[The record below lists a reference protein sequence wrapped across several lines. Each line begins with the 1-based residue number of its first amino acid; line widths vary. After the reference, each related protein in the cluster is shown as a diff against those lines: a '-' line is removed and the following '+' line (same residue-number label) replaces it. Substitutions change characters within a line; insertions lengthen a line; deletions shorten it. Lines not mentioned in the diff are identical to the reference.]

1 MGDGLSQLVFVR
13 DGWACRHCRN
23 RSSLHPHH
31 VIFRSAG
38 GMDELNNLIT
48 LCAVC
53 HSAVHED
60 RLLIEVISKTDNDI
74 KVYFTRLNNW
84 KPL

>member
-1 MGDGLSQLVFVR
+1 
-13 DGWACRHCRN
+13 
-23 RSSLHPHH
+23 
-31 VIFRSAG
+31 
-38 GMDELNNLIT
+38 MDELNNLIT